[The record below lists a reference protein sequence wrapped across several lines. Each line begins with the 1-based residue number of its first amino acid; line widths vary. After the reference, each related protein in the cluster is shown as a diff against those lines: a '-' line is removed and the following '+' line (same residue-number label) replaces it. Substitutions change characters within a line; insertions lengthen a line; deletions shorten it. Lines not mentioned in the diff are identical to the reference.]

1 MTEVPVITI
10 DGPGGSGKGTI
21 SQTIA
26 GEFGWHFLDSGALY
40 RLLALVAIQEGI
52 ALDDRRGLTAAAA
65 TLDAEFSVDGSDSI
79 MLKGIDV
86 SKEIRSEKV
95 GNVASQVAAVPEVR
109 QALLGRQRDF
119 RRPPGLV
126 ADGRDMGSVV
136 FTDAVVKIYLTASI
150 EERAKRRYKQL
161 IEKGLG
167 ANLQNIREEIAERDA
182 RDSGRAVAPLKPA
195 SDAILIDTSELS
207 VDRTLARVREVIH
220 AAGVV

>member
-52 ALDDRRGLTAAAA
+52 ALDDRRGLTAAAE

-195 SDAILIDTSELS
+195 SDAILIDTSDLS
-207 VDRTLARVREVIH
+207 VDRTLARVREVVH

>member
-1 MTEVPVITI
+1 VTEVPVITI

-26 GEFGWHFLDSGALY
+26 GEIGWHFLDSGALY

-52 ALDDRRGLTAAAA
+52 ALDDRRGLTAAAE

>member
-195 SDAILIDTSELS
+195 SDAILIDTSDLS
-207 VDRTLARVREVIH
+207 VDRTLARVREVVH

>member
-52 ALDDRRGLTAAAA
+52 ALDDRRGLTAAAE

-150 EERAKRRYKQL
+150 KERAKRRYKQL

-195 SDAILIDTSELS
+195 SDAILIDTSDLN

>member
-52 ALDDRRGLTAAAA
+52 ALDDRRGLTAAAE

>member
-1 MTEVPVITI
+1 VTEVPVITI

-52 ALDDRRGLTAAAA
+52 ALDDRRGLTAAAE

-195 SDAILIDTSELS
+195 SDAILIDTSDLN